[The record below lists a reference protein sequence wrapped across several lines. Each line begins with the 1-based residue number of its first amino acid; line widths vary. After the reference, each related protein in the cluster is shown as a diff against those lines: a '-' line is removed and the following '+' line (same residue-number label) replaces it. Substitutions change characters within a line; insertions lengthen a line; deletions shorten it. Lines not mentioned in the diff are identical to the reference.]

1 MKSKA
6 YHFIVLF
13 LFSTMIACNKE
24 ETKKEVNTQSE
35 KIIENQIARIKT
47 VHGDIL
53 FKFYPESAPNTVK
66 RIKEL
71 ISKKFYDGLVFHR
84 VVPGFVVQG
93 GDPTGTG
100 TSGSG
105 KRLMAEF
112 NNKKHIPGSV
122 AMARS
127 MDPNSADSQF
137 YISMG
142 TFPHLDNQYT
152 IFGEVVDGM
161 EVVKKIKQG
170 DKMLIVSLE
179 EKK

>member
-1 MKSKA
+1 MKSNTYA
-6 YHFIVLF
+6 LIVLF
-13 LFSTMIACNKE
+13 LFSSIVACNKE
-24 ETKKEVNTQSE
+24 ENKSDNNIQQE
-35 KIIENQIARIKT
+35 KVIDNHVARIKT

-71 ISKKFYDGLVFHR
+71 ISQKFYDGLVFHR

-105 KRLMAEF
+105 KKLKAEF
-112 NNKKHIPGSV
+112 NDKKHVPGTV

-170 DKMLIVSLE
+170 DKMLIISLE
-179 EKK
+179 ESK

>member
-1 MKSKA
+1 MKTIT
-6 YHFIVLF
+6 YTFITCF
-13 LFSTMIACNKE
+13 LFSTLIGCNNE
-24 ETKKEVNTQSE
+24 AKKENSNNNIQTE
-35 KIIENQIARIKT
+35 KTDEKKARIKT
-47 VHGDIL
+47 VHGDII

-71 ISKKFYDGLVFHR
+71 ISKSFYDGLIFHR
-84 VVPGFVVQG
+84 VVPGFVIQG

-105 KRLMAEF
+105 KKLKAEF
-112 NNKKHIPGSV
+112 NDKKHIPGTV

-137 YISMG
+137 YICMG
-142 TFPHLDNQYT
+142 SFPHLDNKYT
-152 IFGEVVDGM
+152 IFGHVVEGM

-170 DKMLIVSLE
+170 DKMISVTLE
-179 EKK
+179 